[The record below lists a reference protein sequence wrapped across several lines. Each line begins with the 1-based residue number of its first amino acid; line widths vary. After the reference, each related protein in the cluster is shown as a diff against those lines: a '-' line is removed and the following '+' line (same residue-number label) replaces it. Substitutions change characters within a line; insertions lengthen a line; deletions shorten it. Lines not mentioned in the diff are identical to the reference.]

1 MIGLMFRL
9 DVTSAERAHRP
20 EGIHHVIKGSTAG
33 LVWCRKHPDVRR

>member
-33 LVWCRKHPDVRR
+33 LV